1 MNWQWLLSPGQ
12 PRPHWIAMTAIMT
25 FVLMFITRPFW
36 LVGGAAVA
44 ANAAMFA
51 VAISAISSKMILEM
65 MNRK

>member
-44 ANAAMFA
+44 AIAAMFA